1 MDIDLLKN
9 VKNSIIKFD
18 SSAVLNLEVIHLITW
33 KNLRKDPSKNEVLY
47 FYLKN
52 YLKLNYYLFIKT
64 YPSSPFG

>member
-47 FYLKN
+47 FYLK
-52 YLKLNYYLFIKT
+52 K
-64 YPSSPFG
+64 